1 VRLHLCIIKR
11 NNNKNKQLK
20 KTNKMKKIIIIAAAL
35 ISLNTVANAQSA
47 NSSASQTVNLNL
59 SDAIDITFTG
69 SGTATGAAVNLAFN
83 TVSDYANG
91 VQSTSQQ
98 MKVRSNKNF
107 KVSVKANSAN
117 FSYTGSTSP
126 APTMP
131 VASVLSTKVSANST
145 GGSTGSGF
153 GSYKAITTTNQDIIT
168 GATAG
173 GNNLFSVQ
181 YEAQPG
187 FAYPAGTY
195 TVDVVYTATQL

>member
-1 VRLHLCIIKR
+1 
-11 NNNKNKQLK
+11 
-20 KTNKMKKIIIIAAAL
+20 MKKIIIIAAAF
-35 ISLNTVANAQSA
+35 IALNTAANAQSA
-47 NSSASQTVNLNL
+47 NSSASQTVTLNL
-59 SDAIDITFTG
+59 TD
-69 SGTATGAAVNLAFN
+69 
-83 TVSDYANG
+83 
-91 VQSTSQQ
+91 
-98 MKVRSNKNF
+98 
-107 KVSVKANSAN
+107 ANSTN
-117 FSYTGSTSP
+117 FSYTGATSP

-145 GGSTGSGF
+145 GGSIGSGF
-153 GSYKAITTTNQDIIT
+153 SAYKAITTSNQDIIT